1 MEALRELNLHEDL
14 VVCSLAKQ
22 REEVF
27 LPGAKQPLDSEP
39 GQLGIVL
46 LRRLRDEAH
55 RFAIS
60 FHRQQRGER
69 MKRSR
74 LSDIPGLGPKRVKEL
89 LAHFRSIDAIQL
101 ASAEAIA
108 KAPGVGPALAR
119 QIWDYFH
126 PSDLDGDGQAADGS
140 AGPAGSEPS
149 VNPDRSFGALPPA
162 SPMEGPGGADALE
175 QGEPSP

>member
-1 MEALRELNLHEDL
+1 MRELDLADEL

-27 LPGAKQPLDSEP
+27 RPGASEPLDSEAD
-39 GQLGIVL
+39 QLGVQL

-55 RFAIS
+55 RFAVS

-74 LSDIPGLGPKRVKEL
+74 LSDIPGLGPKRVKDL

-101 ASAEAIA
+101 ASAELRPFETEESPSLANAARDTPRGLIR
-108 KAPGVGPALAR
+108 GVLATGAGASGLK
-119 QIWDYFH
+119 H
-126 PSDLDGDGQAADGS
+126 PKLLC
-140 AGPAGSEPS
+140 
-149 VNPDRSFGALPPA
+149 FL
-162 SPMEGPGGADALE
+162 
-175 QGEPSP
+175 

>member
-1 MEALRELNLHEDL
+1 MIDGGKGQLSAVMEALRELNLHEEL

-27 LPGAKQPLDSEP
+27 MPGAKQPLESEP
-39 GQLGIVL
+39 DQLGVQL

-55 RFAIS
+55 RFAVS

-101 ASAEAIA
+101 ASPEQIA
-108 KAPGVGPALAR
+108 AAPGVGSALAR
-119 QIWDYFH
+119 QVWDYFH
-126 PSDLDGDGQAADGS
+126 PSEELV
-140 AGPAGSEPS
+140 SEE
-149 VNPDRSFGALPPA
+149 LA
-162 SPMEGPGGADALE
+162 S
-175 QGEPSP
+175 